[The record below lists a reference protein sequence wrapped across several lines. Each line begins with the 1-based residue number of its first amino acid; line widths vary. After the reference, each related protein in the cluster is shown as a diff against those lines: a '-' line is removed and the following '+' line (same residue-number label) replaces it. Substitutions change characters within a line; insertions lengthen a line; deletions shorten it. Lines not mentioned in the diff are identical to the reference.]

1 MAGGEITSIK
11 GIAEACGLSY
21 STVSRVLNGK
31 SYVKEETR
39 QKVMAVVKENNFH
52 PNILAKSLK
61 EGSNRTICLMIPSY
75 GNLIFPLVMRGVDN
89 IARKHNYSVIFS
101 VTDERPAVE
110 QATYDQMLNRQVAG
124 FIICSA
130 IGNEDAIYHMHDEGV
145 PIVLINRFK
154 KDDIGKI
161 DTVSIDS
168 YQVGYDATR
177 YLLNTGRSRIAICIG
192 DESLFLYQERY
203 RGYCAALRDAG
214 IEVDE
219 KLVLHQPATGQP
231 GFKDLIIQMYRNSI
245 RPDAIFATSDPIAFI
260 VIHALHN
267 LHVAIPG
274 ETAVIS
280 IDNVS
285 LSQYIEPPLTT
296 INQPLIEM
304 GAVATNQ
311 LLRQI
316 EYKKKHGILPTPE
329 TSFLDYDLIV
339 RQST

>member
-1 MAGGEITSIK
+1 MQQEKQEGHVGEAPPTEDGVVQKRASISSDSKTGQTDEIPSKGCRGDSDAENPSTICHSAETTPAGGAGGRDISSACIT
-11 GIAEACGLSY
+11 C
-21 STVSRVLNGK
+21 
-31 SYVKEETR
+31 
-39 QKVMAVVKENNFH
+39 
-52 PNILAKSLK
+52 
-61 EGSNRTICLMIPSY
+61 
-75 GNLIFPLVMRGVDN
+75 DW
-89 IARKHNYSVIFS
+89 
-101 VTDERPAVE
+101 
-110 QATYDQMLNRQVAG
+110 
-124 FIICSA
+124 
-130 IGNEDAIYHMHDEGV
+130 
-145 PIVLINRFK
+145 
-154 KDDIGKI
+154 
-161 DTVSIDS
+161 
-168 YQVGYDATR
+168 
-177 YLLNTGRSRIAICIG
+177 
-192 DESLFLYQERY
+192 
-203 RGYCAALRDAG
+203 
-214 IEVDE
+214 
-219 KLVLHQPATGQP
+219 
-231 GFKDLIIQMYRNSI
+231 FKDLIIQMYRNSI

-267 LHVAIPG
+267 LHVAIPS